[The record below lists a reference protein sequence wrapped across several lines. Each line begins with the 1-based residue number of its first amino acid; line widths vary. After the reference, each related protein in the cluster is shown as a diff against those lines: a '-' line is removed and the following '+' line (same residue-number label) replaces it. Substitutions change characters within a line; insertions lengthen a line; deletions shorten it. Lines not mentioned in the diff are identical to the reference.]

1 MAANGVDLA
10 TLDQLIEQRKKLIAQ
25 QAKDKAESTPSK
37 RGQKK
42 AEKRALESAM
52 EGTEPK
58 GDSGGYLIKSTLF
71 FPRTQ
76 YPECSLKTE

>member
-25 QAKDKAESTPSK
+25 QSQEKEVTPSK